1 MGGLYLQCVRE
12 LKTPTI
18 NSASCSSSIH
28 MFPLLCTCTI
38 RHFIVVLYSKSYIS
52 PRQAHLLPLLMS
64 ADVRIKNLHM
74 WYILCSKHKYTGG
87 IHLILVAQYFIK
99 QVAFHRPANS
109 VDLALAVRR
118 CKLFG
123 QTVHIIPTY
132 TQV

>member
-1 MGGLYLQCVRE
+1 
-12 LKTPTI
+12 
-18 NSASCSSSIH
+18 
-28 MFPLLCTCTI
+28 
-38 RHFIVVLYSKSYIS
+38 
-52 PRQAHLLPLLMS
+52 MS
-64 ADVRIKNLHM
+64 ADVKIKNLRM
-74 WYILCSKHKYTGG
+74 WHILCSKHNNYTGG

-99 QVAFHRPANS
+99 QVGLHRSANS